1 MGRNHAETFKVLAG
15 ESRIRIIELLKR
27 KGPLCVTEVSQAL
40 GMTPSAISQHLKA
53 LRHAGLVRNER
64 DGYWTRYDV
73 DPAALERCNESLAQ
87 VCNCGCRGSCR
98 LQEADSTPTEDD
110 LSLLRKREGELR
122 AELREV
128 RARIRKIRGKA

>member
-1 MGRNHAETFKVLAG
+1 MGKDHAETFKVLAG

-27 KGPLCVTEVSQAL
+27 KGPLCVTDVSEAL

-64 DGYWTRYDV
+64 KGYWTRYDV
-73 DPAALERCNESLAQ
+73 DPAALEQCNESLAQ
-87 VCNCGCRGSCR
+87 VCDCGCRGSCR
-98 LQEADSTPTEDD
+98 LQEAGSTQPGDD
-110 LSLLRKREGELR
+110 LSLLRKREGKLL

-128 RARIRKIRGKA
+128 RARIRKMRGKA